1 MNTILRVCHLNKS
14 FGKQE
19 VLTNLNFEIQRG
31 DIVGLIGKNGC
42 GKTTLMKMILGLT
55 PRTKGKIQFKGDSEY
70 NTKRNSLN
78 KIGFLLDCKLFED
91 FSAYDNLK
99 LFSMY
104 SSSFDKS
111 GLDKRINKLLKF
123 VGLDSSKKLVKSY
136 SFGMKQRLGL
146 ALALLDDPEFLI
158 LDEPFVGLDPIGVKN
173 LLEILKQWSK
183 VNKTSMI
190 ISSHQLAELEDLC
203 TRYLFIESGII
214 DDKISTEQNSIIIEL
229 NEIFRDEDNHLIEN
243 LVKKY
248 SLKYSENNIEIDNSV
263 NNEALNSILEQ
274 LAVAKLI
281 NNVLSKKD
289 SLERLFVE
297 E

>member
-1 MNTILRVCHLNKS
+1 MNTILRACHLNKS

-19 VLTNLNFEIQRG
+19 VLTDLNFEIQRG

-123 VGLDSSKKLVKSY
+123 VGLDSSK
-136 SFGMKQRLGL
+136 
-146 ALALLDDPEFLI
+146 
-158 LDEPFVGLDPIGVKN
+158 N
-173 LLEILKQWSK
+173 
-183 VNKTSMI
+183 
-190 ISSHQLAELEDLC
+190 
-203 TRYLFIESGII
+203 
-214 DDKISTEQNSIIIEL
+214 
-229 NEIFRDEDNHLIEN
+229 
-243 LVKKY
+243 
-248 SLKYSENNIEIDNSV
+248 
-263 NNEALNSILEQ
+263 
-274 LAVAKLI
+274 
-281 NNVLSKKD
+281 
-289 SLERLFVE
+289 
-297 E
+297 

>member
-104 SSSFDKS
+104 SSSFDKV
-111 GLDKRINKLLKF
+111 D
-123 VGLDSSKKLVKSY
+123 
-136 SFGMKQRLGL
+136 
-146 ALALLDDPEFLI
+146 
-158 LDEPFVGLDPIGVKN
+158 
-173 LLEILKQWSK
+173 
-183 VNKTSMI
+183 
-190 ISSHQLAELEDLC
+190 
-203 TRYLFIESGII
+203 
-214 DDKISTEQNSIIIEL
+214 
-229 NEIFRDEDNHLIEN
+229 
-243 LVKKY
+243 
-248 SLKYSENNIEIDNSV
+248 
-263 NNEALNSILEQ
+263 
-274 LAVAKLI
+274 
-281 NNVLSKKD
+281 
-289 SLERLFVE
+289 
-297 E
+297 

>member
-55 PRTKGKIQFKGDSEY
+55 PRTIQFKGDSEY

-158 LDEPFVGLDPIGVKN
+158 LDEPFVGLDPAGVRV
-173 LLEILKQWSK
+173 LLDYIVKLRREKRVTIL
-183 VNKTSMI
+183 
-190 ISSHQLAELEDLC
+190 ISSHQLHEIEEICDYFLFINGKSIETHTKLGKNKIIITLEYAVPELEQSLSKLV
-203 TRYLFIESGII
+203 TLKEGQII
-214 DDKISTEQNSIIIEL
+214 LPHDMML
-229 NEIFRDEDNHLIEN
+229 
-243 LVKKY
+243 
-248 SLKYSENNIEIDNSV
+248 
-263 NNEALNSILEQ
+263 LNSIL
-274 LAVAKLI
+274 KLI
-281 NNVLSKKD
+281 YKYNCEIKEITVSD
-289 SLERLFVE
+289 SIEELFRG
-297 E
+297 

>member
-1 MNTILRVCHLNKS
+1 MAIIEVKGLGKKYKGNAFYSLENATFTI
-14 FGKQE
+14 E
-19 VLTNLNFEIQRG
+19 EG
-31 DIVGLIGKNGC
+31 DIIGLVGKNGS
-42 GKTTLMKMILGLT
+42 GKSTLLKILAKSQNPTEGNVFFNGRDIFKEDNILKDFGIMIE
-55 PRTKGKIQFKGDSEY
+55 PVFFPQISVE
-70 NTKRNSLN
+70 
-78 KIGFLLDCKLFED
+78 
-91 FSAYDNLK
+91 DNLK
-99 LFSMY
+99 LY
-104 SSSFDKS
+104 LKIHKKEQYQDNIEKI
-111 GLDKRINKLLKF
+111 LKL
-123 VGLDSSKKLVKSY
+123 VGLWEAKDRKPIDF
-136 SFGMKQRLGL
+136 SFGMKQRTAL
-146 ALALLDDPEFLI
+146 ALALVTEPQFVL

>member
-123 VGLDSSKKLVKSY
+123 VGLDSSK
-136 SFGMKQRLGL
+136 
-146 ALALLDDPEFLI
+146 
-158 LDEPFVGLDPIGVKN
+158 N
-173 LLEILKQWSK
+173 
-183 VNKTSMI
+183 
-190 ISSHQLAELEDLC
+190 
-203 TRYLFIESGII
+203 
-214 DDKISTEQNSIIIEL
+214 
-229 NEIFRDEDNHLIEN
+229 
-243 LVKKY
+243 
-248 SLKYSENNIEIDNSV
+248 
-263 NNEALNSILEQ
+263 
-274 LAVAKLI
+274 
-281 NNVLSKKD
+281 
-289 SLERLFVE
+289 
-297 E
+297 

>member
-111 GLDKRINKLLKF
+111 GLDKIC
-123 VGLDSSKKLVKSY
+123 G
-136 SFGMKQRLGL
+136 
-146 ALALLDDPEFLI
+146 
-158 LDEPFVGLDPIGVKN
+158 
-173 LLEILKQWSK
+173 
-183 VNKTSMI
+183 
-190 ISSHQLAELEDLC
+190 
-203 TRYLFIESGII
+203 
-214 DDKISTEQNSIIIEL
+214 
-229 NEIFRDEDNHLIEN
+229 FR
-243 LVKKY
+243 
-248 SLKYSENNIEIDNSV
+248 
-263 NNEALNSILEQ
+263 
-274 LAVAKLI
+274 
-281 NNVLSKKD
+281 
-289 SLERLFVE
+289 
-297 E
+297 

>member
-158 LDEPFVGLDPIGVKN
+158 LDEPFVGLDPAGVRV
-173 LLEILKQWSK
+173 LLDYIVKLRREKGVTIL
-183 VNKTSMI
+183 
-190 ISSHQLAELEDLC
+190 ISSHQLHEIEEICDYFLFINDKRVETHSKLGENQIVITLGNVVPELEHSL
-203 TRYLFIESGII
+203 
-214 DDKISTEQNSIIIEL
+214 
-229 NEIFRDEDNHLIEN
+229 RDMVDMKENQITLPEDM
-243 LVKKY
+243 
-248 SLKYSENNIEIDNSV
+248 SL
-263 NNEALNSILEQ
+263 LNSTL
-274 LAVAKLI
+274 KLI
-281 NNVLSKKD
+281 YRYNGEINDITIND
-289 SLERLFVE
+289 SIEELFRG
-297 E
+297 